1 VQFLENDDLGKLIL
15 RLMLGLL
22 LLFHGLSKLL
32 GDGGTLSWIAGELE
46 NLGIPGVVAYGVYI
60 GEIIAPIMLVLG
72 VHSRIA
78 GLIVVANMLF
88 AFAVAHMGQL
98 LSLSPSGGWAL
109 ELQGF
114 FLTSALAI
122 VFLGSGRFAV
132 QED

>member
-1 VQFLENDDLGKLIL
+1 
-15 RLMLGLL
+15 MP
-22 LLFHGLSKLL
+22 
-32 GDGGTLSWIAGELE
+32 GDGGTLSWTAGALE

-60 GEIIAPIMLVLG
+60 GEIIAPIMLALG

-114 FLTSALAI
+114 FLASALAI

>member
-1 VQFLENDDLGKLIL
+1 
-15 RLMLGLL
+15 
-22 LLFHGLSKLL
+22 
-32 GDGGTLSWIAGELE
+32 
-46 NLGIPGVVAYGVYI
+46 
-60 GEIIAPIMLVLG
+60 
-72 VHSRIA
+72 
-78 GLIVVANMLF
+78 
-88 AFAVAHMGQL
+88 MGQL